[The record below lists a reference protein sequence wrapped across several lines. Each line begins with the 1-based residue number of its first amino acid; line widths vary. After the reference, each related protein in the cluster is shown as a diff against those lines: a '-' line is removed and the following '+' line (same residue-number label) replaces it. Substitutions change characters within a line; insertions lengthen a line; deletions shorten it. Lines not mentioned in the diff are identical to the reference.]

1 MALSNCVYKSGKVYV
16 VFNRNCFP
24 KSKDFIWQFFLRLW
38 ASIVRVYLNEAGVEY
53 DENEQRAEEDEETVE
68 QVLVE
73 NLVGGRVL
81 EVGLNAD
88 WQQFITQLLYV
99 CQQQRHHWYQPPDDD
114 WATGNARVPEIVTSN
129 TISSFLNTH
138 TNLYSA
144 EKGILLVS
152 NHKRFWLRFDK
163 IAYVYFIW
171 KIYLFLYAANN

>member
-1 MALSNCVYKSGKVYV
+1 MWSLIAT
-16 VFNRNCFP
+16 VFRNRKTFFG
-24 KSKDFIWQFFLRLW
+24 SFFLRLW

-81 EVGLNAD
+81 EVGLDAD
-88 WQQFITQLLYV
+88 GQQYIITQLLYV

-114 WATGNARVPEIVTSN
+114 WATGNARVPEIVTNN

-144 EKGILLVS
+144 EKGTLLVS
-152 NHKRFWLRFDK
+152 NHKRFRLRFDK
-163 IAYVYFIW
+163 IVFVYFIW
-171 KIYLFLYAANN
+171 KT